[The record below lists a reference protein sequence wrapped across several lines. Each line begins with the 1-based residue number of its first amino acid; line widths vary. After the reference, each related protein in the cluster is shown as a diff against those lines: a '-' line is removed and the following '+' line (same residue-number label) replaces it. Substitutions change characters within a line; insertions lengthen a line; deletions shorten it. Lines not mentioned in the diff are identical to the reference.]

1 MKTIK
6 TKEPKLAPKSE
17 TSIMRE
23 NAARIQAGRAN
34 LAAQKKVE
42 QKAKVKA
49 AVKKY
54 GTPLAIAAGTSLL
67 AAGTSA
73 LSNAVMRKKG
83 TLGPKGASAAASKPA
98 SASRRGG
105 QGTSPYPT
113 MTAEEKAFNKS
124 NPRVGGLDAFYNDAT
139 GKYDLP
145 IHSVKRKRS
154 VSGKDP
160 VSPYLKRKWKKP

>member
-42 QKAKVKA
+42 QKAKVKGA
-49 AVKKY
+49 IKKY
-54 GTPLAIAAGTSLL
+54 GTPIAIAAGTALLNTVTNSLN
-67 AAGTSA
+67 
-73 LSNAVMRKKG
+73 NAYLRKKG

-98 SASRRGG
+98 SASRRGP
-105 QGTSPYPT
+105 QGNAPY
-113 MTAEEKAFNKS
+113 KA
-124 NPRVGGLDAFYNDAT
+124 GGPKLIGGIEAYYNEAT
-139 GKYDLP
+139 GNYDRNP
-145 IHSVKRKRS
+145 HTVRRERSRSGRK
-154 VSGKDP
+154 
-160 VSPYLKRKWKKP
+160 